1 MQELR
6 QFIKEQLYE
15 NKVAP
20 TINYRNTFF
29 DNDGMSPII
38 ECASNYY
45 DDNFPETTLL
55 RIYNEEKFDPVQE
68 NLNTHDTKLL
78 VNKLLQYF
86 SDYIYDIKEYKGK
99 GNEKK
104 YSIGVLSH
112 NSKELSQNQKFIN
125 LVEFYGYR
133 ISQVDN
139 DWIGIISVYAE
150 SVKDVVEANHYRF
163 YHFTNKKNVQHILK
177 NGLQIRKGKY
187 REFPERVHLYSEYRP
202 IKDIRKEVEW
212 FAKKVTNLS
221 SLQDIAI
228 LKIDLHSKYNR
239 ISFYK
244 DDAMPEVER
253 AVYCYHNIVPKF
265 IKEIGWN

>member
-6 QFIKEQLYE
+6 HFIKERLYE
-15 NKVAP
+15 NRVAP
-20 TINYRNTFF
+20 TINCRNTFF

-38 ECASNYY
+38 ECASDYY
-45 DDNFPETTLL
+45 DCNFPEDTLY

-68 NLNTHDTKLL
+68 NLNTHNTDLL
-78 VNKLLQYF
+78 VNKLPQYF
-86 SDYIYDIKEYKGK
+86 SDSIYNIEEYKGK

-104 YSIGVLSH
+104 YSIGVYSH
-112 NSKELSQNQKFIN
+112 DSKQLSQNPRFVN

-133 ISQVDN
+133 ISQVDK
-139 DWIGIISVYAE
+139 DWIGIITVYAE
-150 SVKDVVEANHYRF
+150 SAKYIVEANHYRF
-163 YHFTNKKNVQHILK
+163 YHFTNKKNVNHILK

-187 REFPERVHLYSEYRP
+187 REFPERVHLYAEFKP
-202 IKDIRKEVEW
+202 IRDIRKEVEW

-221 SLQDIAI
+221 NLQEIAI
-228 LKIDLHSKYNR
+228 LKIDLHDKYNR

-244 DDAMPEVER
+244 DDAMPNVER